1 MQAHHAVRTLR
12 LWVLAWFVLA
22 LGAATASPLLKP
34 RPLEFVC
41 AGGGSVQLFV
51 HTAGDGLVPA
61 SAAGLDCPLCLAADA
76 PPAAPA
82 PPPGLRGTGRLRARH
97 RAAPARVRRG
107 TDQPARAG
115 APFFLSTQPILKKE
129 KP

>member
-1 MQAHHAVRTLR
+1 MQTHHAVRTLR

-82 PPPGLRGTGRLRARH
+82 TPQAF
-97 RAAPARVRRG
+97 AAPAGCARAAAPHRPVFAEAR
-107 TDQPARAG
+107 TSPPARAP
-115 APFFLSTQPILKKE
+115 PFFFQLSPS
-129 KP
+129 